1 MWRIFYGGMIM
12 QKQIWKP
19 SVLLNPVPVV
29 LVTCRDGEG
38 NNNVFTVAWAGTINS
53 KPPMLSISVRKSRH
67 SYEII
72 KETKEFVVNLVTEKL
87 VSAADYCGVK
97 SGRNTDKFKEAN
109 LNIKSASIVKA
120 PIIEESPVNLECKVE
135 KIIELGTHDMFIANV
150 VACQVN
156 DDLVD
161 KQGKL
166 SLEEAGL
173 VCYSHG
179 EYWGLSKSLGYFG
192 YTVNKKDSGN
202 IEKK

>member
-1 MWRIFYGGMIM
+1 MK
-12 QKQIWKP
+12 KQIWKP

-53 KPPMLSISVRKSRH
+53 KPPMLSISVRKSRY

-87 VSAADYCGVK
+87 VFAADYCGVK
-97 SGRNTDKFKEAN
+97 SGRNTDKFKEAK
-109 LNIKSASIVKA
+109 LNIKSASIVNA
-120 PIIEESPVNLECKVE
+120 PIIEESPVNLECRVE

-161 KQGKL
+161 TQGKL